1 MKKLLGATLLASLC
15 AVGLGSAS
23 ALSDNSGG
31 TTVAGLQDRTR
42 RAVPRTNTSPDLLE
56 IPEPENSP
64 EFLKLEKSPGWKRLP
79 RQQRST
85 INFTG
90 GFEGSNFNG
99 WLREICCSHSAAITT
114 SPVREGRFSARM
126 ILRRSDGDV
135 QGSKRSELAHYPV
148 AANSEYTYRFSLFL
162 PSDYSYDRSF
172 EILMQMQSFPDSN
185 LGEAWRSPPMML
197 RTAYGKW
204 FLESRWD
211 SKQVTVNNRPEGNQ
225 TWDLGSYAKGR
236 WTDWVI
242 HVKWSHRSDGLLEVW
257 RDGQLVARRV
267 GPNTYNDARGPY
279 FKAGIYKPDWKYN
292 PSFSST
298 SQRTIYV
305 DAVRIYPG
313 KP

>member
-23 ALSDNSGG
+23 AWSDSFGS
-31 TTVAGLQDRTR
+31 TTVAGLQDRTKR
-42 RAVPRTNTSPDLLE
+42 PTSKGASPVDL
-56 IPEPENSP
+56 PASDYTPPPMENS
-64 EFLKLEKSPGWKRLP
+64 SPSGWKRSTG
-79 RQQRST
+79 QQRS

-90 GFEGSNFNG
+90 GFESGNLNG
-99 WLREICCSHSAAITT
+99 WSRETCCSHSAAVTT

-126 ILRRSDGDV
+126 MLRRSDRDV
-135 QGSKRSELAHYPV
+135 QGSKRSELAHVPV
-148 AANSEYTYRFSLFL
+148 AANSEYTYRFSIFL

-172 EILMQMQSFPDSN
+172 EILAQLHNFPDSH
-185 LGEAWRSPPMML
+185 LGEAWRSPALML

-204 FLESRWD
+204 FVENRWD

-242 HVKWSHRSDGLLEVW
+242 HVKWSPRSDGFLNIW
-257 RDGQLVARRV
+257 KDGQLVARRV
-267 GPNTYNDARGPY
+267 GPNTYNDTRGPF

-305 DAVRIYPG
+305 DGIRIYPG